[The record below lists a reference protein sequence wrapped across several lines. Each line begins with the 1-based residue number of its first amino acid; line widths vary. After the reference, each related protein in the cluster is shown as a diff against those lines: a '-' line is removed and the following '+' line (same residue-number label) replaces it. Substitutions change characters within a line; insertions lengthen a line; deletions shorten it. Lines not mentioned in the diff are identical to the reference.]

1 MFVAQ
6 ALSDIP
12 VSHVAKTFSQLKEEG
27 GNVSTREL
35 KEETG
40 GTFSARELDKL
51 TRLESH
57 AILDEIGALQDT
69 HVDTQVRRLKRTS
82 YERLYNFRYTEL
94 PKEVPLYVH
103 SETVPTI

>member
-1 MFVAQ
+1 VFVAQ

-35 KEETG
+35 KEE
-40 GTFSARELDKL
+40 TFSARELDKL

-69 HVDTQVRRLKRTS
+69 HVDTQVRRLKGRLIRNDIIQS
-82 YERLYNFRYTEL
+82 YLKKYL
-94 PKEVPLYVH
+94 PILYVF
-103 SETVPTI
+103 ILK

>member
-1 MFVAQ
+1 LFVAK

-35 KEETG
+35 KEE
-40 GTFSARELDKL
+40 TFSARELDKL

-69 HVDTQVRRLKRTS
+69 HVDTQVRWLKRMYLRNYIILGIQS
-82 YERLYNFRYTEL
+82 Y
-94 PKEVPLYVH
+94 PKKYDPYICSFLN
-103 SETVPTI
+103 SANDN

>member
-35 KEETG
+35 KEET
-40 GTFSARELDKL
+40 FSARELDKL

-69 HVDTQVRRLKRTS
+69 HVDTQVRSLKRTP
-82 YERLYNFRYTEL
+82 YEKLYYSRY
-94 PKEVPLYVH
+94 
-103 SETVPTI
+103 I

>member
-1 MFVAQ
+1 VFVAQ

-27 GNVSTREL
+27 GSVSTREL
-35 KEETG
+35 KEE
-40 GTFSARELDKL
+40 TFSARELDKL

-69 HVDTQVRRLKRTS
+69 HVDTQVRRPVGRNYKIILTIQS
-82 YERLYNFRYTEL
+82 YLQHICSF
-94 PKEVPLYVH
+94 
-103 SETVPTI
+103 